1 MAILGASAVGGCYSF
16 RSGSVAPHLRTL
28 VIPQTED
35 ISGASLPT
43 VRLDMTR
50 ALAQKFRDDNSLR
63 LVDKAAADARLEVT
77 VVSVNTNVRLN
88 VSGAELETV
97 RGVQIDTRA
106 TFFDNVKRRA
116 IYKDRVRTGR
126 GSYNISQGQAGEA
139 QALRDAINEL
149 TNQILNDTVA
159 DW

>member
-1 MAILGASAVGGCYSF
+1 
-16 RSGSVAPHLRTL
+16 VAAHLRTV
-28 VIPQTED
+28 VIPQVED
-35 ISGASLPT
+35 QSGASLPT
-43 VRLDMTR
+43 VRLDIAR
-50 ALAQKFRDDNSLR
+50 VLSQKVRDDNSLK
-63 LVDKAAADARLEVT
+63 VIDNQNADSRLEVT
-77 VVSVNTNVRLN
+77 VTSVNVNVKLS
-88 VSGAELETV
+88 VSGAEIETV
-97 RGVQIDTRA
+97 RGVQIDARS